1 MRWPLNCSSEL
12 PDEERRKIMSSD
24 APGPQPVFQSQDQ
37 PGNLIISIRPRGE
50 EMWEGRVGKVNTWA
64 FWRASLADRIIYTL
78 FLDCTSTRGLM
89 LSNCGAGE
97 DSRVPW
103 TARKSNQ
110 SIVKEILNIHWKD
123 WCWRSNTMAT
133 WCGELTH
140 WKRPWCWEGLGVGV
154 EGDDRGWDGWMASLT
169 QYTWVWVNSESWWWT
184 GRPGVLWFMGLQRV
198 GHDWATELNW
208 LTC

>member
-1 MRWPLNCSSEL
+1 
-12 PDEERRKIMSSD
+12 MSSD

-110 SIVKEILNIHWKD
+110 SILKD
-123 WCWRSNTMAT
+123 ISPEYSLEGSSNTLAT
-133 WCGELTH
+133 
-140 WKRPWCWEGLGVGV
+140 
-154 EGDDRGWDGWMASLT
+154 
-169 QYTWVWVNSESWWWT
+169 
-184 GRPGVLWFMGLQRV
+184 
-198 GHDWATELNW
+198 
-208 LTC
+208 